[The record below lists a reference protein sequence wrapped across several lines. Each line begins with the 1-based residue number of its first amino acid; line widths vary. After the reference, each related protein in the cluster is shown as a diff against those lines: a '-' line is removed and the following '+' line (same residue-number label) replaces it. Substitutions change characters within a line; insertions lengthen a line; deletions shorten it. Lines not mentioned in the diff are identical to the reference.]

1 MLGGGVGYNQGNGDA
16 SLWTD
21 RRQQYPTQHVDGD
34 RMAASPT
41 KFAQLL
47 SEGVHRV
54 RLYEGKSV
62 QIVQDELG
70 YALGREGG
78 SAIEYWRKGH
88 VPARLTEVEELAR
101 ALVRRGQLDER
112 WLEHFL
118 HSAGH
123 PIPTALN
130 TELFTI
136 HPITQSPSHPT
147 NPPPNPPPRLAPFVV
162 GPPVIH
168 PRQFFGRE
176 SEIKRIFSLWKRHPL
191 QNVAVVGPK
200 RSGKTSLLHFVRTVT
215 TTLPSQLRP
224 EQRVEWLPQPERYRW
239 VYVDF
244 QDARMGQQERLLRH
258 ILTSLALPVPAP
270 CNLSNLLDVMSQ
282 QVTTPTLILLDEIGA
297 ALAAPELDLPFWWSM
312 RSLGSNLT
320 GGNLAFLLA
329 AHDLPSQ
336 LAQEQGKPSP
346 FFNIFGHV
354 LKLGPLDT
362 AAAEELMKAAPRPFS
377 ATDRAWLLAQSGGWP
392 FLLQL
397 LCDTRLTALE
407 EEAPAEVWQAEGL
420 ARLEPYHS
428 LLAQSKPTQRH
439 NLGQG
444 GAA

>member
-1 MLGGGVGYNQGNGDA
+1 MKGCDDL
-16 SLWTD
+16 LWTNTL
-21 RRQQYPTQHVDGD
+21 QQQLTQSLDGHA
-34 RMAASPT
+34 MAASSA

-70 YALGREGG
+70 YALEREGG

-88 VPARLTEVEELAR
+88 IPARLTEVEQLAR
-101 ALVRRGQLDER
+101 ALVRRGRLDAH

-118 HSAGH
+118 QSAGH
-123 PIPTALN
+123 PAPTALN
-130 TELFTI
+130 AELFATI
-136 HPITQSPSHPT
+136 Q
-147 NPPPNPPPRLAPFVV
+147 PPNQLTNKPPAHLTNQPSLAPFVV
-162 GPPVIH
+162 GPPVLH
-168 PRQFFGRE
+168 PSQFFGRE
-176 SEIKRIFSLWKRHPL
+176 TEVKRIFSLWQRHPL
-191 QNVAVVGPK
+191 QNVAVIGPK

-215 TTLPSQLRP
+215 TTPPHQLRP
-224 EQRVEWLPQPERYRW
+224 EQRSEWLPQPERYRW

-258 ILTSLALPVPAP
+258 ILTSLTLPVPTP
-270 CNLSNLLDVMSQ
+270 CDLSNFLDVMSQ

-329 AHDLPSQ
+329 AHDLPTH

-354 LKLGPLDT
+354 LKLGPLEAP
-362 AAAEELMKAAPRPFS
+362 AAARLLAASPRPFS
-377 ATDRAWLLAQSGGWP
+377 DMDRAWILAESGGWP

-407 EEAPAEVWQAEGL
+407 EDAPEEEWRAEGL
-420 ARLEPYHS
+420 ARLEPYRP
-428 LLAQSKPTQRH
+428 LLAKVQPSPSD
-439 NLGQG
+439 
-444 GAA
+444 AAGKDPK

>member
-1 MLGGGVGYNQGNGDA
+1 
-16 SLWTD
+16 
-21 RRQQYPTQHVDGD
+21 
-34 RMAASPT
+34 MAASPA

-88 VPARLTEVEELAR
+88 VPARLTEVEQLAR
-101 ALVRRGQLDER
+101 TLVRRGRLDTR
-112 WLEHFL
+112 WLEQFL

-123 PIPTALN
+123 PAPSALTN
-130 TELFTI
+130 ELFAAQ
-136 HPITQSPSHPT
+136 PITQFPNQPT
-147 NPPPNPPPRLAPFVV
+147 NQPPRLAPFVV

-168 PRQFFGRE
+168 PSQFFGRE
-176 SEIKRIFSLWKRHPL
+176 SEVKRIFSLWKRHPL

-215 TTLPSQLRP
+215 TTPPSQLRL
-224 EQRVEWLPQPERYRW
+224 EQRVEWLLQPERYRW

-258 ILTSLALPVPAP
+258 ILTGLDLPVPTP
-270 CNLSNLLDVMSQ
+270 CDLSNFLDVMSQ

-329 AHDLPSQ
+329 AHEMPSQ

-354 LKLGPLDT
+354 LKLGPLEA
-362 AAAEELMKAAPRPFS
+362 AAAERLMDASPRPFS
-377 ATDRAWLLAQSGGWP
+377 AADRAWLLAQSGGWP

-397 LCDTRLTALE
+397 LCDTCLTALE
-407 EEAPAEVWQAEGL
+407 EGTPVAEWQAEGL
-420 ARLEPYHS
+420 ARLEPYSS
-428 LLAQSKPTQRH
+428 LLVQGKLPQRH
-439 NLGQG
+439 NLGKG
-444 GAA
+444 GRS

>member
-1 MLGGGVGYNQGNGDA
+1 
-16 SLWTD
+16 
-21 RRQQYPTQHVDGD
+21 
-34 RMAASPT
+34 MAASPA

-54 RLYEGKSV
+54 RLGEGKSV

-88 VPARLTEVEELAR
+88 IPPRLAEVEQLAR
-101 ALVRRGQLDER
+101 ELVRRGRLDAP
-112 WLEHFL
+112 WLEQFL
-118 HSAGH
+118 QSAGH
-123 PIPTALN
+123 PTPTAL
-130 TELFTI
+130 TAELFATNRS
-136 HPITQSPSHPT
+136 ITQL
-147 NPPPNPPPRLAPFVV
+147 PNQRTTPPPRLAPFVV
-162 GPPVIH
+162 GPPVTH
-168 PRQFFGRE
+168 PSQFFGRE
-176 SEIKRIFSLWKRHPL
+176 SEVKRIFSLWKRHPL
-191 QNVAVVGPK
+191 QNVAVIGPK

-215 TTLPSQLRP
+215 TTLPNQLRP
-224 EQRVEWLPQPERYRW
+224 EQRVEWLPHADRYRW

-258 ILTSLALPVPAP
+258 ILTSLALPVPTP
-270 CNLSNLLDVMSQ
+270 CDLSNFLDVMSQ

-329 AHDLPSQ
+329 AHDMPAH

-354 LKLGPLDT
+354 LKLGPLEA
-362 AAAEELMKAAPRPFS
+362 AAAERLMDAAPRAFPS
-377 ATDRAWLLAQSGGWP
+377 ADRAWLLAQSGGWP

-407 EEAPAEVWQAEGL
+407 EETAAEQWRAEGL
-420 ARLEPYHS
+420 TRIEPYRS
-428 LLAQSKPTQRH
+428 LVTQ
-439 NLGQG
+439 
-444 GAA
+444 GATSPSQTATEGDAP

>member
-1 MLGGGVGYNQGNGDA
+1 
-16 SLWTD
+16 
-21 RRQQYPTQHVDGD
+21 
-34 RMAASPT
+34 MAASPA

-54 RLYEGKSV
+54 RLSEGKSV

-88 VPARLTEVEELAR
+88 VPARLTEMEELAR
-101 ALVRRGQLDER
+101 ALVRRGRLDAR

-118 HSAGH
+118 QSAGH
-123 PIPTALN
+123 PAPTALN
-130 TELFTI
+130 TELFATQPPSQSPNQ
-136 HPITQSPSHPT
+136 PITL
-147 NPPPNPPPRLAPFVV
+147 PPRLAPFVV
-162 GPPVIH
+162 GPPVMH
-168 PRQFFGRE
+168 PSQFFGRE

-191 QNVAVVGPK
+191 QNVAIIGPK
-200 RSGKTSLLHFVRTVT
+200 RSGKTSLLHFVHTVT
-215 TTLPSQLRP
+215 TTPHSQLRP

-258 ILTSLALPVPAP
+258 ILTSLALPVPTP
-270 CNLSNLLDVMSQ
+270 CDLSNFLDVMSQ

-329 AHDLPSQ
+329 AHDLPAH

-354 LKLGPLDT
+354 LKLGPLET
-362 AAAEELMKAAPRPFS
+362 AAAERLMDAAPHSFP
-377 ATDRAWLLAQSGGWP
+377 AEDRAWLLAQSGGWP

-407 EEAPAEVWQAEGL
+407 EDAAEEQWRAEGL
-420 ARLEPYHS
+420 ARIEPYRS
-428 LLAQSKPTQRH
+428 LVEQR
-439 NLGQG
+439 QASPSRSETG
-444 GAA
+444 GGTP